1 MDVVVPP
8 AGHAAALWAGLM
20 LLLMLIL
27 AVLVTRQRQRHNV
40 LTGDEGIDELTRA
53 VRAFGNATE
62 YAPAGVAALAL
73 LAVVGANPIVV
84 NGVGALLFLGRLA
97 HAIGLSRT
105 VGASI
110 GRLVG
115 TLMTWLALLVAGALL
130 LFYSVP

>member
-8 AGHAAALWAGLM
+8 AGHAAALWAGLI
-20 LLLMLIL
+20 LLLMLVL

-40 LTGDEGIDELTRA
+40 LIGDEGIEELVCA

-62 YAPAGVAALAL
+62 YAPAGIAALAI
-73 LAVVGANPIVV
+73 LAVVGANPLVV
-84 NGVGALLFLGRLA
+84 HGMGALLFLGRLA
-97 HAIGLSRT
+97 HAWGLSRNSG
-105 VGASI
+105 VSI

-115 TLMTWLALLVAGALL
+115 TIMTWLAFLIAGALL